1 MVEIDKEYLTRKHRG
16 GENSKKGNM
25 FEAYF
30 SVYQI
35 LLLMSEGK
43 LDATLFSQVE
53 NAYVDDLLIL
63 QDDSSVYHQIKDVKS
78 LSWGNI
84 ETKNTLAYD
93 FYHQAEL
100 CLFREV
106 KFLLKLIV
114 SSGYEKMKESKPAD
128 IKDVTDV
135 EEFPAY
141 ANINMYAYDAQV
153 YSVAAKAIGVG
164 DKQHYD
170 VSTFVTMLF
179 GKWCGGLCEGK
190 TVKSIFLDVKR
201 SLFGTEIDEKILD
214 DILKLLGKMG
224 FAIEVE
230 SSMLHWK
237 YRGFEGDTEL
247 TESKIEEILAS
258 TDVESMIN
266 VLY

>member
-100 CLFREV
+100 CL
-106 KFLLKLIV
+106 
-114 SSGYEKMKESKPAD
+114 
-128 IKDVTDV
+128 
-135 EEFPAY
+135 
-141 ANINMYAYDAQV
+141 
-153 YSVAAKAIGVG
+153 
-164 DKQHYD
+164 
-170 VSTFVTMLF
+170 
-179 GKWCGGLCEGK
+179 
-190 TVKSIFLDVKR
+190 
-201 SLFGTEIDEKILD
+201 
-214 DILKLLGKMG
+214 
-224 FAIEVE
+224 
-230 SSMLHWK
+230 
-237 YRGFEGDTEL
+237 
-247 TESKIEEILAS
+247 
-258 TDVESMIN
+258 
-266 VLY
+266 